1 MSNSSKNTAL
11 LNEKRFS
18 RCVVLLSVFITMAL
32 ITGIFIISSAQNG
45 MENKTRVTKIRSI
58 GKKTCC
64 FIVSVTVIFTTCVLK
79 AYFKNINNSFEIGL
93 KFLVF
98 AVIPICKAYARREK
112 QFFLRTKN
120 SFIAGLQS
128 CIKIKFQLLQN
139 FKTEIQIVKM
149 NIYISE
155 VIKKGYEVIK
165 AFRIFSFL

>member
-1 MSNSSKNTAL
+1 MYFLKVKLDQGRKNRSTNFCRQVQFLKILNFWKVLHTDRSINLSNSSKNTAL

-112 QFFLRTKN
+112 QFFFANEELFHR
-120 SFIAGLQS
+120 GL
-128 CIKIKFQLLQN
+128 
-139 FKTEIQIVKM
+139 TIV
-149 NIYISE
+149 Y
-155 VIKKGYEVIK
+155 
-165 AFRIFSFL
+165 

>member
-1 MSNSSKNTAL
+1 MQEEKN
-11 LNEKRFS
+11 N
-18 RCVVLLSVFITMAL
+18 
-32 ITGIFIISSAQNG
+32 
-45 MENKTRVTKIRSI
+45 
-58 GKKTCC
+58 
-64 FIVSVTVIFTTCVLK
+64 
-79 AYFKNINNSFEIGL
+79 
-93 KFLVF
+93 
-98 AVIPICKAYARREK
+98 
-112 QFFLRTKN
+112 FFLRTKN